1 MRADLS
7 SVTFQDRAVYEVFQ
21 GSVLQEVFPPAQ
33 HIPGCVCHLS
43 VLAPGRPGEEKAW
56 GRCYRWLRLPE
67 GSGEEEEGEKKSGA
81 RLWYAAKGQE
91 FMAVN

>member
-21 GSVLQEVFPPAQ
+21 GSVLQEGFPLLSTYQ
-33 HIPGCVCHLS
+33 GVCAICLS
-43 VLAPGRPGEEKAW
+43 WHQE
-56 GRCYRWLRLPE
+56 
-67 GSGEEEEGEKKSGA
+67 GEEEEGEKRSGTI
-81 RLWYAAKGQE
+81 LWYAAKGQE